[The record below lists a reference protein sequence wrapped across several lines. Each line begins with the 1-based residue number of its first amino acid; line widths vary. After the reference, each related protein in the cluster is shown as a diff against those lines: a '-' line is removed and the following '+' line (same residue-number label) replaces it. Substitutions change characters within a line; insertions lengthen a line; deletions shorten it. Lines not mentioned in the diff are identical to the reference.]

1 MGIFIRN
8 AHINCTACGF
18 GPFNGRESSSKRKDG
33 SIYTECRWVCPRC
46 SRMARL
52 DEKTTPVAKAKKK
65 DD

>member
-8 AHINCTACGF
+8 AQINCSACGF
-18 GPFNGRESSSKRKDG
+18 GPFTGRESSSKRKDG

-52 DEKTTPVAKAKKK
+52 DEKTTPSTNIEKK

>member
-8 AHINCTACGF
+8 THINCSACGY
-18 GPFNGRESSSKRKDG
+18 GPFSGRESSSKKKDG

-46 SRMARL
+46 TRMARL
-52 DEKTTPVAKAKKK
+52 DEKTIPAPKAVKK